1 MLTIYSSDH
10 QLHRGVELKD
20 GAITDSFENPLRAE
34 TVLAQVRASG
44 LGDVVAPRA
53 FDRAC
58 YTGAHSRRYVDFLAG
73 AWDEWRATG
82 RTCQALPLVWP
93 VRAMPSGATPPAFI
107 DGKLGFFAMDAGSP
121 INAGTWAAASAS
133 ANSALTGAEL
143 LSNGTPGT
151 RAAFALCRPPGHH
164 AGREYMGGYCYLN
177 NAAIAA
183 QHAIARGAARVAVL
197 DVDFHHGNGTQDIFY
212 DRADVLFVSIHG
224 EPPVSYPYFSG
235 YADER
240 GTGAG
245 EGYNLNLPLPKGAAW
260 SGYDAALGR
269 AAAAIA
275 AYAPDVL
282 VVSLGVDTFE
292 HDPIS
297 HFRLRSQDYLR
308 IGEALA
314 RLSLP
319 TLFVMEGGYMVDEI
333 GINAVNVL
341 LGFEGRA

>member
-58 YTGAHSRRYVDFLAG
+58 YAGAHSRRYVDFLAG

-143 LSNGTPGT
+143 LSNGT

-224 EPPVSYPYFSG
+224 ETPVSYPYFSG

-245 EGYNLNLPLPKGAAW
+245 EGYNLNLPLPKGTAW

-275 AYAPDVL
+275 AHAPDVL

>member
-1 MLTIYSSDH
+1 MLTVYSSDH
-10 QLHRGVELKD
+10 HLHRGVELKD

-34 TVLAQVRASG
+34 TVLAQVRAAG
-44 LGDVVAPRA
+44 LGDVIAPRA
-53 FDRAC
+53 FDRAS
-58 YTGAHSRRYVDFLAG
+58 YAGAHSARYVDFLAG
-73 AWDEWRATG
+73 AWDEWAATG

-93 VRAMPSGATPPAFI
+93 VRAMPAAATLPEFI
-107 DGKLGFFAMDAGSP
+107 DGKLGFFAMDAGAP
-121 INAGTWAAASAS
+121 INAGTWDAVSAS
-133 ANSALTGAEL
+133 ANSALTGADL
-143 LSNGTPGT
+143 LSNGGA

-183 QHAIARGAARVAVL
+183 QHGIASGAARVAVL

-212 DRADVLFVSIHG
+212 DRSDVLFASIHG

-240 GTGAG
+240 GAGAG
-245 EGYNLNLPLPKGAAW
+245 EGCNLNLPLPKGTQWRTYA
-260 SGYDAALGR
+260 AALDR

-275 AYAPDVL
+275 AHAPDLL

-297 HFRLRSQDYLR
+297 HFRLRSPDYLR
-308 IGEALA
+308 IGETLA
-314 RLSLP
+314 RLNLP